1 MTQDHATPV
10 PRRTLA
16 IVRAGTEATPAA
28 VPPVPGSGTEPGT
41 GGMEAVPAPPVAS
54 VPMSVPERG
63 RLAVVHWAGTAAS
76 GAGQLWLRPGRV
88 LYVLWHP
95 EPETMAAHRAYVRSM
110 AWVPPELA
118 GKAATAI
125 KWAGILYHI
134 LIGHPLIAAMEG
146 TIKTAKNIQ
155 VAAARP
161 LRLLM
166 LVIFASALI
175 LILLHL

>member
-10 PRRTLA
+10 PVLVRTLA
-16 IVRAGTEATPAA
+16 IVRASTEAGPAA
-28 VPPVPGSGTEPGT
+28 VQPVPDASTDPATEPGP
-41 GGMEAVPAPPVAS
+41 VPTAP
-54 VPMSVPERG
+54 VPMPVPERA
-63 RLAVVHWAGTAAS
+63 RLAVTHWAGTAAN